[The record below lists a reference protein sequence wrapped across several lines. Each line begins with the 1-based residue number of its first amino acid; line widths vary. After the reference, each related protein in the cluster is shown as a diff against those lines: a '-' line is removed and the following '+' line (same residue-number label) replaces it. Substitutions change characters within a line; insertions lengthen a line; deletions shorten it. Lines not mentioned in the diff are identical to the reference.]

1 MKFSNPQN
9 RPKASSTPRNNANEG
24 PAKSVAQNQNIK
36 VPQRRPF
43 IPMQKSKTT
52 LTKEHLSKSL
62 SLNEYASSVETLVP
76 QVINK
81 GFKRYYIRLI
91 KLFVFSQG
99 QSRENMNNITNSSN
113 SIASSSETLNNDNT
127 KTEHSDGWLT
137 VKARRFKN
145 GNNKPRR

>member
-9 RPKASSTPRNNANEG
+9 RPKASSTPRHSANEG
-24 PAKSVAQNQNIK
+24 PAKSVVQNQNIK

-62 SLNEYASSVETLVP
+62 SLDEYASSVETLVP

-81 GFKRYYIRLI
+81 GFKQYYICLI
-91 KLFVFSQG
+91 KLFV
-99 QSRENMNNITNSSN
+99 SS
-113 SIASSSETLNNDNT
+113 
-127 KTEHSDGWLT
+127 
-137 VKARRFKN
+137 
-145 GNNKPRR
+145 